1 MTTTQSEI
9 KTLRKSKTNGNEC
22 GNQPLM
28 IEQDMYVRNVK
39 RKVCLKHVTTVSF
52 LVGQTVLHDTAV

>member
-22 GNQPLM
+22 GNQTTHDRTRRVSD
-28 IEQDMYVRNVK
+28 I
-39 RKVCLKHVTTVSF
+39 CLKHVTTVSF
-52 LVGQTVLHDTAV
+52 VVGQTVLHDTAV